1 MATATSTVTYTINSL
16 ETHMGK
22 TWRIT
27 AMRPGG
33 GAGEEIQMD
42 VFSDAFDP
50 PLQVGNQFQ
59 LYTGNTLMEQ
69 AQYVAKATKVDV
81 VDGMQV
87 LSMSGLMMRL
97 PVYDTAQ
104 YDQECYVGLQFM

>member
-1 MATATSTVTYTINSL
+1 MAAPTYTIHSL

-22 TWRIT
+22 TWRMT
-27 AMRPGG
+27 ASKLAGT
-33 GAGEEIQMD
+33 GAVGEIQMD

-50 PLQVGNQFQ
+50 PPQVGNQFQ

-81 VDGMQV
+81 VEGMQI
-87 LSMSGLMMRL
+87 LSMGGLMMRI
-97 PVYDTAQ
+97 PVHATAQ
-104 YDQECYVGLQFM
+104 YENEVDD